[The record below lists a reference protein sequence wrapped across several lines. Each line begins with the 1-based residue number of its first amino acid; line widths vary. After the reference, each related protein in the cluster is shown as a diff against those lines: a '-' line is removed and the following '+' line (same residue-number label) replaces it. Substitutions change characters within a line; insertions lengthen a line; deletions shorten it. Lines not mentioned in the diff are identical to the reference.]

1 MLTIIGLVF
10 QVIFIV
16 VVVLRINK
24 IMKAFDLLMVRFIN
38 VNQQFYDNQKIIIR
52 KQSDLVHVM
61 NTINNEDREALKNNK
76 LNIGEQIQLAK
87 DILAKTLTLNKKI
100 EIIEQYGKKIDAVS
114 SELQQLTKRIDTM
127 KK

>member
-1 MLTIIGLVF
+1 
-10 QVIFIV
+10 
-16 VVVLRINK
+16 
-24 IMKAFDLLMVRFIN
+24 MKSFELLLVRFIN

-87 DILAKTLTLNKKI
+87 DALAKTITLNKKI

-114 SELQQLTKRIDTM
+114 SELQQLTKRIDAM

>member
-1 MLTIIGLVF
+1 M
-10 QVIFIV
+10 VIFILIVQAIIIV
-16 VVVLRINK
+16 VGIWQLNK
-24 IMKAFDLLMVRFIN
+24 IMKSFELLLVRFIN

-87 DILAKTLTLNKKI
+87 DALAKTITLNKKI

-114 SELQQLTKRIDTM
+114 SELQQLTKRIDAM